1 MKNLIVSAFA
11 FKEGLMTSI
20 QLNKPA
26 DSTTTEMYLKNLM
39 VSLASAKMLNPD
51 DDVCLCTNIDL
62 PGDWNARF
70 QKAGITVLKRE
81 FDSFVLPDKFQ
92 WSLAFYKMCVLNGL
106 VKEGGYD
113 RYLLLDADT
122 YTTHDYKDLWA
133 EADKGIVL
141 YPLGHTYSHPDR
153 DVIRRDF
160 ERLCPEEAKVLPIT
174 HYGGEFVCG
183 TKEALVRF
191 MDVCLDLF
199 AKASGNN
206 FDVEATIGDESL
218 WSIAAALLYKE
229 IPVIPATPYIFR
241 FWTEDFYLVS
251 TVTVSNPVSIWHL
264 PAEKDKGFIRMYNAY
279 VKTGRFPDV
288 DTAARNFGIVK
299 AKRPFNAI
307 TLSNKINRK
316 VDSWKKKK

>member
-26 DSTTTEMYLKNLM
+26 DSTTTEMYLKDLM
-39 VSLASAKMLNPD
+39 VSLASARLNNPG

-62 PGDWNARF
+62 PGEWNARF
-70 QKAGITVLKRE
+70 EKAGVRVQKRA
-81 FDSFVLPDKFQ
+81 FDSFILPDNFN
-92 WSLAFYKMCVLNGL
+92 WSLAFYKMCVLSGL

-133 EADKGIVL
+133 EADRGIVL

-160 ERLCPEEAKVLPIT
+160 KRLCPEETDILPIT

-183 TKEALVRF
+183 THKDLLRF
-191 MDVCLDLF
+191 MAVCSDLF
-199 AKASGNN
+199 DKASKSGFN
-206 FDVEATIGDESL
+206 VEATICDESL

-229 IPVIPATPYIFR
+229 IPVIPATPYIVR
-241 FWTEDFYLVS
+241 FWTEDFYLIS

-264 PAEKDKGFIRMYNAY
+264 PAEKNTGFIRMYNAFS
-279 VKTGRFPDV
+279 KTGRFPD
-288 DTAARNFGIVK
+288 AGSSARIFGILK
-299 AKRPFNAI
+299 ARRPFNTI
-307 TLSNKINRK
+307 TLSNKINGK
-316 VDSWKKKK
+316 IASWKKKK